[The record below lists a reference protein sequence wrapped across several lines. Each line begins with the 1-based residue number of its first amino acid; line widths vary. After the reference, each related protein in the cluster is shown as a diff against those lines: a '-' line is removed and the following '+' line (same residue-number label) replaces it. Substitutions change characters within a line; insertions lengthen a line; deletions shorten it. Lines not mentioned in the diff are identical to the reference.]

1 MISTPL
7 TGAEVR
13 TLTNNVTGSRLNV
26 IAARGMVFSSWRFS
40 PEELA
45 AVRSGKPV
53 WVIMRGEIVPEFH
66 LQVGDRNEIVPP
78 EIIKRAQRQDAI
90 LKSPEGAE
98 VLAKNK
104 RKALFIEVL
113 AWIYAAAVVIATV
126 LVLWFGSLW
135 AIAQPLGR

>member
-1 MISTPL
+1 MISVAL
-7 TGAEVR
+7 NGAEVR
-13 TLTNNVTGSRLNV
+13 TLKNLTTGNTLNV
-26 IAARGMVFSSWRFS
+26 IAARGMVFSSWRPS
-40 PEELA
+40 PEELTA
-45 AVRSGKPV
+45 LISGKPV
-53 WVIMRGEIVPEFH
+53 WCVIRGEIVPEFH
-66 LQVGDRNEIVPP
+66 LQVGDRNEVVPP